1 MSRTKEEKTMTSP
14 ENPEKKQ
21 QHRKRRGHGEGSV
34 FKRKGARAG
43 KKNWVAQITLK
54 NGKNKQFYFETEKE
68 AQRGLRQALH
78 DLEQGKLITER
89 DQTMKQFLEYWLEG
103 HRKFVRVNT
112 YRIYRQYLDR
122 HVIPVLGHVRL
133 QKLSPR
139 HIQEL
144 YGRDLNKGYAPE
156 TIRGVHRMLHKA
168 LSDAVQWNWVA
179 ANACDKVKQPGPVR
193 YETHP
198 LTPEQAKTL
207 METAKGSRLEALLT
221 LAVTTG
227 MRRGEILALRWSD
240 IDFEE
245 RSLQVRHTVNRAGKY
260 GILENAPKTEKSKR
274 RIMLPQF
281 VLDALKKH
289 RAQQDEIRLQAGPTW
304 QEHNLVFTT
313 DTGGFVEGTHLNR
326 RFKQLLKEAG
336 LPDMRFHDLRHS
348 AATILLGKGVHPKLV
363 QELLGHS
370 QMSITMDRYSHVL
383 PSMQR
388 DMMKGLDDLY
398 KEI

>member
-1 MSRTKEEKTMTSP
+1 
-14 ENPEKKQ
+14 
-21 QHRKRRGHGEGSV
+21 
-34 FKRKGARAG
+34 
-43 KKNWVAQITLK
+43 
-54 NGKNKQFYFETEKE
+54 
-68 AQRGLRQALH
+68 
-78 DLEQGKLITER
+78 
-89 DQTMKQFLEYWLEG
+89 MKQFLEYWLEV

-112 YRIYRQYLDR
+112 YRIYRQYLDK
-122 HVIPVLGHVRL
+122 HILPVLGHVRL
-133 QKLSPR
+133 QKLTPR

-144 YGRDLNKGYAPE
+144 YGRDLNEGYAPE

-168 LSDAVQWNWVA
+168 LSDAVQWSWVA
-179 ANACDKVKQPGPVR
+179 TNACDKVKQPGPVR
-193 YETHP
+193 YETNP
-198 LTPEQAKTL
+198 LTLEQAKTL

-240 IDFEE
+240 IDFGE
-245 RSLQVRHTVNRAGKY
+245 RSLQVRRTVNRAGKY
-260 GILENAPKTEKSKR
+260 GLLENAPKTEKSKR

-281 VLDALKKH
+281 VLDVLIEH
-289 RAQQDEIRLQAGPTW
+289 RARQDAIRLKADLTW
-304 QEHNLVFTT
+304 QDHNLVFST
-313 DTGGFVEGTHLNR
+313 DAGNFVEGANLDR
-326 RFKQLLKEAG
+326 RFKRLLKEAG

-348 AATILLGKGVHPKLV
+348 AATILLGRGVHPKLV

-398 KEI
+398 GGG

>member
-1 MSRTKEEKTMTSP
+1 MTQQ
-14 ENPEKKQ
+14 EQPEKKQ
-21 QHRKRRGHGEGSV
+21 RQHKRRSHGEGSV
-34 FKRKGARAG
+34 FERKDARAG
-43 KKNWVAQITLK
+43 KKNWVAQIKLE
-54 NGKNKQFYFETEKE
+54 NGKKKQFYYETEKE

-89 DQTMKQFLEYWLEG
+89 DQTMRQFLEYWLEV
-103 HRKFVRVNT
+103 HRKFVRINT
-112 YRIYRQYLDR
+112 YRIYRQYLDW
-122 HVIPVLGHVRL
+122 HIFPVLGHVRL

-144 YGRDLNKGYAPE
+144 YARDLNEGYAPE

-179 ANACDKVKQPGPVR
+179 TNACDKVKQPGPVR
-193 YETHP
+193 FEIHP
-198 LTPEQAKTL
+198 LTPEQARTL
-207 METAKGSRLEALLT
+207 METAKGGRLEALLT
-221 LAVTTG
+221 LAVATG

-240 IDFEE
+240 IDFGEG
-245 RSLQVRHTVNRAGKY
+245 SLQVRHTVNRAGKY
-260 GILENAPKTEKSKR
+260 GILEHAPKTEKSKR
-274 RIMLPQF
+274 RIMLPRF
-281 VLDALKKH
+281 VLDVLKKQRDH
-289 RAQQDEIRLQAGPTW
+289 QDQLRLQAGSTW
-304 QEHNLVFTT
+304 QDLNLVFST
-313 DTGGFVEGTHLNR
+313 DAGNFVEGTDLNR
-326 RFKQLLKEAG
+326 RFKRLLKVAG

-398 KEI
+398 KGI

>member
-1 MSRTKEEKTMTSP
+1 MTTQ
-14 ENPEKKQ
+14 ENPEKKRRY
-21 QHRKRRGHGEGSV
+21 HKRRSSGEGSV
-34 FKRKGARAG
+34 FERKDVRAG
-43 KKNWVAQITLK
+43 KKNWVAQIRLE
-54 NGKNKQFYFETEKE
+54 NGKKKQLYYETEKE

-89 DQTMKQFLEYWLEG
+89 DQTMKQFLEYWLEV

-139 HIQEL
+139 HIKEL
-144 YGRDLNKGYAPE
+144 YARDLNEGYAAE

-179 ANACDKVKQPGPVR
+179 ANACDKAKQPGPVR
-193 YETHP
+193 FEIHP

-207 METAKGSRLEALLT
+207 MDTAKGSRLEALLT
-221 LAVTTG
+221 LAVATG

-245 RSLQVRHTVNRAGKY
+245 GSLQVRHTVNRAGKY

-281 VLDALKKH
+281 VLDTLKIH
-289 RAQQDEIRLQAGPTW
+289 LTHSNELQVQAGSTW
-304 QEHNLVFTT
+304 QNLNLVFST
-313 DTGGFVEGTHLNR
+313 DTGNFVEGTDLTR
-326 RFKQLLKEAG
+326 RFKRLLKEAG

-348 AATILLGKGVHPKLV
+348 AATILLGRGVHPKLV

-370 QMSITMDRYSHVL
+370 QMSVTMDRYSHVL

-398 KEI
+398 EGL